1 MLFSALLWRRLEYRL
16 LEVVTYPLLVI
27 VVLVLLITRV
37 HYIID
42 IVGGVVFTL
51 WINRFLLPRVAWF
64 DYLFTCLYD
73 AIKWIYIS
81 LPRVVSC

>member
-1 MLFSALLWRRLEYRL
+1 M
-16 LEVVTYPLLVI
+16 VTYPLLVI

-51 WINRFLLPRVAWF
+51 WIDRFLLPRVVWF
-64 DYLFTCLYD
+64 DYLFTCLYNG
-73 AIKWIYIS
+73 IKWAYTI
-81 LPRVVSC
+81 LKGGVCL